1 MDVLLI
7 LLPVIVVLALL
18 VFLKWSA
25 DTSGLVGWLLTLA
38 IAAVV
43 FQTPV
48 EVGLTASLYGL
59 LLSFPISLM
68 VATSIFQIT
77 FMESTGA
84 LQRVV
89 VFVKTIAKSDKAVQI
104 MIINMGI
111 GTLLVSV
118 GATPVSILPP
128 IMLALGYSTFVAV
141 ALPAIGFDS
150 LCTYALLGA
159 PLVAFVQLTGGEV
172 NDTTLAA
179 ASQIFSMYM
188 PVISTLIGFGMLWIV
203 GGFKQVKEGLLPCL
217 LAGFTMGCSAIAVAY
232 IGKGIVL
239 TGVFGGLATVCIML
253 LYLLALKK
261 PILDNSVL
269 TPADLEVKEK
279 MSLGAAL
286 APWIILVSACLFINF
301 YPPVLKLLRDDLRM
315 AVSIIPTIFD
325 LKGQALAKQAKPAEL
340 RMLWQAYTWV
350 LISTFAAVA
359 FVRPSA
365 AQWKDISRKWVKRA
379 PRPVLSA
386 AIFFAIAY
394 VMVYSGYSVFQGG
407 WQIHADMN
415 MVSILAQSSA
425 AVFKGMYPIIG
436 TYLGLLGGFITG
448 SEASAIA
455 MLAKY
460 HLETS
465 ALLKLNGMVVLAGAA
480 IAGGLAS
487 VISPAKLQNAAAT
500 IDALGIESEVI
511 KVTVVISIIFTA
523 VAAVLTYMWA

>member
-1 MDVLLI
+1 MEVLLI
-7 LLPVIVVLALL
+7 LLPVITVLALL
-18 VFLKWSA
+18 VIMKWSA
-25 DTSGLVGWLLTLA
+25 DTSGLVGWLLTIA
-38 IAAVV
+38 IAVWY
-43 FQTPV
+43 FQTPFNV
-48 EVGLTASLYGL
+48 CLTSSCYGL

-84 LQRVV
+84 LKRIV

-111 GTLLVSV
+111 GTLLVAV

-172 NDTTLAA
+172 NDTTLSA
-179 ASQIFSMYM
+179 ASKVFSLYM

-203 GGFKQVKEGLLPCL
+203 GGWKQVKEGIVPCL
-217 LAGFTMGCSAIAVAY
+217 LAGITMGCSAIAVAY
-232 IGKGIVL
+232 IGRGIVL
-239 TGVFGGLATVCIML
+239 TGVFGGLATVCVML
-253 LYLLALKK
+253 LYMLALRK
-261 PILDNSVL
+261 PILDNSIL
-269 TPADLEVKEK
+269 TAEDLKVREQ
-279 MSLGAAL
+279 MSLGTAL
-286 APWIILVSACLFINF
+286 APWIILVLACLFVNF
-301 YPPVLKLLRDDLRM
+301 YPPVLTLLRDELRM
-315 AVSIIPTIFD
+315 AVTVIPTLFD
-325 LKGQALAKQAKPAEL
+325 PAGQALAKQAKPAEL
-340 RMLWQAYTWV
+340 RMLWNAYTWV
-350 LISTFAAVA
+350 LISTFLAVA
-359 FVRPSA
+359 FIRPTA
-365 AQWKDISRKWVKRA
+365 AQWKEIFAKWTKRA

-394 VMVYSGYSVFQGG
+394 VMVYSGYSIFQNG
-407 WQIHADMN
+407 WQPHANLN

-425 AVFKGMYPIIG
+425 NAFKGFYPIVG

-448 SEASAIA
+448 SEASTIA

-465 ALLKLNGMVVLAGAA
+465 ALLKLDATVVLAGAA

-500 IDALGIESEVI
+500 IDALGIESQVI
-511 KVTVVISIIFTA
+511 KVAVIISIIFTA
-523 VAAVLTYMWA
+523 VAAILTYIWA

>member
-1 MDVLLI
+1 MEILLI
-7 LLPVIVVLALL
+7 LLPVLTVLALL

-25 DTSGLVGWLLTLA
+25 DTSGLVGWCLTMA
-38 IAAVV
+38 IAVWY
-43 FQTPV
+43 FQTPF
-48 EVGLTASLYGL
+48 EIGLTASLYGL

-68 VATSIFQIT
+68 VGTSIFQIT

-84 LQRVV
+84 LKRIV
-89 VFVKTIAKSDKAVQI
+89 VFVKTIARSDRAVQI

-111 GTLLVSV
+111 GTLLVAV

-128 IMLALGYSTFVAV
+128 IMLSLGYSTFVAV

-172 NDTTLAA
+172 NDASLAA
-179 ASQIFSMYM
+179 ASQVFSLYM

-203 GGFKQVKEGLLPCL
+203 GGFKQIKEGIVPCL
-217 LAGFTMGCSAIAVAY
+217 LAGITMGCSAIAVAY

-253 LYLLALKK
+253 LYMLAMRK
-261 PILDNSVL
+261 PILDSSNL
-269 TPADLEVKEK
+269 NPDDLKVKEQ
-279 MSLGAAL
+279 MSLGKAL
-286 APWIILVSACLFINF
+286 APWIILVAACLFVNF

-315 AVSIIPTIFD
+315 AVTIIPTLLD
-325 LKGQALAKQAKPAEL
+325 PSGQALAKQAKPAEL
-340 RMLWQAYTWV
+340 RMLWNAYTWV
-350 LISTFAAVA
+350 LISTFLSVA
-359 FVRPSA
+359 FIRPTGE
-365 AQWKDISRKWVKRA
+365 QWKDIFRKWVKRA
-379 PRPVLSA
+379 PRPVFSA
-386 AIFFAIAY
+386 AVFFAIAY
-394 VMVYSGYSVFQGG
+394 IMVYSGYSLFGNG
-407 WQIHADMN
+407 WQPRADLN
-415 MVSILAQSSA
+415 MVSILARSSA
-425 AVFKGMYPIIG
+425 SAFQGFYPIVG

-448 SEASAIA
+448 SEASTIA

-465 ALLKLNGMVVLAGAA
+465 ALLKLDATVVLAGAA

-500 IDALGIESEVI
+500 IDALGIESQVI
-511 KVTVVISIIFTA
+511 KVAVIISVLFTG
-523 VAAVLTYMWA
+523 VAAVLTYIWA